1 MKEPYKKGVANHLGP
16 ESCVASRKAGREAL
30 TGVQAGW
37 VLSREMELISGSR
50 RCQAKR
56 KATGWESLA
65 RDDHRPARS
74 KTPDKPGNCMR
85 ENRETPGVPASGP
98 AGERDE
104 R

>member
-1 MKEPYKKGVANHLGP
+1 MKKPVANHLGP

-30 TGVQAGW
+30 TGIQA
-37 VLSREMELISGSR
+37 GSR

-56 KATGWESLA
+56 EATGLESPS

-74 KTPDKPGNCMR
+74 KTPDKPGNSMR
-85 ENRETPGVPASGP
+85 ENRETQGVPDSGP
-98 AGERDE
+98 EGERDE